1 MENNILY
8 KIKKGNHNKK
18 DLQQLLSNHPEV
30 KFVSLMGIDL
40 FGNSTDEKIP
50 IKVFLEDIDNFLN
63 GVAVQTDGSSVNLP
77 GISTLDDA
85 KVDMITDLDCDWFID
100 YNDYLIDLSTSKPIG
115 TLIIPCFLYHNNVPV
130 DSRSILK
137 SSISTFK
144 STIMELLKKYP
155 KYLAIYNITADDIK
169 DILITSA
176 TELEF
181 WVKTPNDKAEIE
193 ELTTSQVLHEQ
204 YWARINGTVR
214 IALEECL
221 LAMENYE
228 LEPEMGHKEV
238 GGIQP
243 KFDINGSHIME
254 QLEIDWKYSNAIQ
267 AADNQFFIKN
277 LINDIFIKHGLETT
291 FMAKPIDNVAGNG
304 MHTHLGVSLKL
315 TNGKIVNIFNGSP
328 EHFLSEIGYGALMG
342 ILKNYE
348 IMNPF
353 ISSTHDSLR
362 RLKPGYEA
370 PVCIVT
376 SLGKTVSV
384 PSRNRSVLIGL
395 IKDLSNPLAT
405 RFELRAPN
413 PCSNTYLVIAVSYL
427 AMLDGINYAICNE
440 KTSDELLNE
449 ISKKVDEEYGYLEKG
464 RIYRS
469 EEDVFEYYTS
479 EERDTLF
486 GIAPRTIYENIEI
499 LEKNSNKLNIL
510 KAGNTFSDAILN
522 SFKTTILTRW
532 ATEITQ
538 RILNAYRNEIKN
550 YTKTLTPNDEL
561 SDEDIKNWDIIN
573 NKRKFIYK
581 DTSEHISLF
590 TQICNAFD
598 QNNYKLAS
606 NLFLDLQEQMS
617 ELRHLYSNYTKNL
630 L

>member
-1 MENNILY
+1 MENNLLY
-8 KIKKGNHNKK
+8 KIKKENHSKEN
-18 DLQQLLSNHPEV
+18 LEQILLAHPEI

-50 IKVFLEDIDNFLN
+50 IKVFLDDIDNFLT

-85 KVDMITDLDCDWFID
+85 KVDMITDVDCDWFVD
-100 YNDYLIDLSTSKPIG
+100 YNNYLVDIPSNNPIG

-137 SSISTFK
+137 SAVSTFK
-144 STIMELLKKYP
+144 SKVLDIFRNNPRYP
-155 KYLAIYNITADDIK
+155 EAYGISSTDIE
-169 DILITSA
+169 DVLVTSA

-204 YWARINGTVR
+204 YWAKISGTVR

-221 LAMENYE
+221 LVMEEYD
-228 LEPEMGHKEV
+228 LKPEMGHKEV
-238 GGIQP
+238 GGIQA
-243 KFDINGSHIME
+243 KYDSDGSHIME
-254 QLEIDWKYSNAIQ
+254 QLEIDWKYSTAMQ

-277 LINDIFIKHGLETT
+277 LINDIFIKYGLETT

-315 TNGKIVNIFNGSP
+315 TNGKIVNIFNGPSG
-328 EHFLSEIGYGALMG
+328 HYLSEFGYGSLMG

-376 SLGKTVSV
+376 SLGKTASV

-395 IKDLSNPLAT
+395 IKDLANPLAT
-405 RFELRAPN
+405 RFELRSPN

-427 AMLDGINYAICNE
+427 AMLDGIDYVVSNP
-440 KTSDELLNE
+440 KSLDDLLKE
-449 ISKKVDEEYGYLEKG
+449 VSKEADDFYGYLEKG
-464 RIYRS
+464 RVYRS

-479 EERDTLF
+479 EERDNLF
-486 GIAPRTIYENIEI
+486 GVAPRTVYENVEL
-499 LEKNSNKLNIL
+499 LEQNSNKLNVL
-510 KAGNTFSDAILN
+510 KNSNVFSDAILN

-532 ATEITQ
+532 STEITQ
-538 RILNAYRNEIKN
+538 RIFNAYRNEIKH
-550 YTKTLTPNDEL
+550 YSKTDNPNEEL
-561 SDEDIKNWDIIN
+561 SDEDIRTWDVIN
-573 NKRKFIYK
+573 TKRKLIYK
-581 DTSEHISLF
+581 DTTNQTSLF
-590 TQICNAFD
+590 TQVCTAFE
-598 QNNYKLAS
+598 QNDYKLAS
-606 NLFLDLQEQMS
+606 DLFLTLQNQML
-617 ELRHLYSNYTKNL
+617 ELRQLYLNYKKNL